1 MKKLPERSTIIIY
14 KERLPL
20 FVFWREKCMK
30 ALNKNNFGD
39 EVLKEKDKRVMLF
52 FYGENDDSSEVLA
65 SILLKMEEGFDQIKF
80 CKINAEEE
88 KMMAFNYQAL
98 EVPHLILM
106 EKGEVIG
113 SINGA
118 GSEEDILTLIQ
129 VKKGL

>member
-1 MKKLPERSTIIIY
+1 MKGLSKS
-14 KERLPL
+14 
-20 FVFWREKCMK
+20 
-30 ALNKNNFGD
+30 NFGD

-65 SILLKMEEGFDQIKF
+65 LILAKMEEGFDQIKF

-88 KMMAFNYQAL
+88 KMLAFNYQAL

-118 GSEEDILTLIQ
+118 VSEEDILTLIQ
-129 VKKGL
+129 VEKGL